1 MDLTLLGLY
10 TYKEPGAECII
21 KMFGALS
28 SQYFWLLIQISA
40 GHVIN
45 EGLGSRE
52 NRSQSLVTGHCWTGL
67 PVIKECVCL
76 CVCDMY
82 YCRSLRES
90 VDI

>member
-1 MDLTLLGLY
+1 MDLTLSGLY

-28 SQYFWLLIQISA
+28 SQDFWLLIQISA

-52 NRSQSLVTGHCWTGL
+52 NRSQSLVTVGQGCQSLKSVCACVTCITAGH
-67 PVIKECVCL
+67 
-76 CVCDMY
+76 
-82 YCRSLRES
+82 
-90 VDI
+90 